1 MGSRIRSMSAV
12 TQEPRTSTFRSGTWT
27 CSTRQQRRLDCAMP
41 YTKAVMAGAGHVGQ
55 TAKETRLARTHREG
69 SFIASPQGLPRGL
82 SQVSSLK
89 SQRKAGIKRE
99 FGFTV
104 GGGRGLTSRPL
115 P

>member
-27 CSTRQQRRLDCAMP
+27 CSTRQQGRLDCAMP

-69 SFIASPQGLPRGL
+69 SSPGDRLM
-82 SQVSSLK
+82 
-89 SQRKAGIKRE
+89 
-99 FGFTV
+99 V
-104 GGGRGLTSRPL
+104 GEGRALTIPRPL